1 MTDTNAS
8 DLGETG
14 DKGELLKLA
23 AKEKGIV
30 LSVGTAWA
38 AAGAANIDSL
48 LSEAETRMYQDKS
61 RYYQTMGIDRRK
73 H

>member
-8 DLGETG
+8 DLGGDELLALCPGISEKETG

-30 LSVGTAWA
+30 LSVGTA
-38 AAGAANIDSL
+38 
-48 LSEAETRMYQDKS
+48 
-61 RYYQTMGIDRRK
+61 RRQLVPPI
-73 H
+73 